1 MDLALDRD
9 DNVEKRGVRSSM
21 KILKKDAYVVAAAP
35 AFVFLSV
42 YFYEWGRFSFYK
54 VPPLFL
60 SLPTTRVL
68 VAGVAIAVFFITMFS
83 FLRGIILRMRGAGK
97 LSSVLSAFLAT
108 YLLFGFP
115 LALISVSYKALL
127 STFVLPVVL
136 VVLGELGALFDRIHV
151 KSANKGAAAPTEDS
165 AVAEDPLAEPGGVAF
180 LSLYGLFL
188 IFCFGNGQ
196 ERMIR
201 GNVCLG
207 ERIVVA
213 TYGDQL
219 ILKGFNKVSGEIDES
234 VHFHPLAA
242 TEVKACRP
250 SIVGGGGYHGLP

>member
-1 MDLALDRD
+1 
-9 DNVEKRGVRSSM
+9 M
-21 KILKKDAYVVAAAP
+21 KIFKKDAYVVAAAP

-42 YFYEWGRFSFYK
+42 YFYEWGRFNFYK

-68 VAGVAIAVFFITMFS
+68 MAGVAIAVFFIAVFS
-83 FLRGIILRMRGAGK
+83 FLRGVIRRMRGGGK
-97 LSSVLSAFLAT
+97 LSSILSVFLAS

-115 LALISVSYKALL
+115 LALISVSSRALL
-127 STFVLPVVL
+127 STFVIPIVL
-136 VVLGELGALFDRIHV
+136 VVLTELGALLDRMRV
-151 KSANKGAAAPTEDS
+151 KSLNNGAPAPSEDS
-165 AVAEDPLAEPGGVAF
+165 AVDEDPLTEPGGVAF
-180 LSLYGLFL
+180 LFLYGLFL

-219 ILKGFNKVSGEIDES
+219 ILKGFDKVSGEIDES
-234 VHFHPLAA
+234 VHFQPLAA
-242 TEVKACRP
+242 AEIKACHP
-250 SIVGGGGYHGLP
+250 SIVGGGGYHGLPAQKASAPAASDPKK